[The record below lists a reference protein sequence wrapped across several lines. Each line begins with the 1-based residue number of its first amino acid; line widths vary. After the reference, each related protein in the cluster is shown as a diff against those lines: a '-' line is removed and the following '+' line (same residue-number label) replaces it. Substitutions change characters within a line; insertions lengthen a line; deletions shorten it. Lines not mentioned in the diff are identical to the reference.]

1 MERASTVIWFA
12 AAGAILLGQMTKP
25 AIAEESLPITLIAT
39 LCMKT
44 FIHGERKEICGNF
57 QLRPEGPS
65 GIFSD
70 QASCEAG
77 KGEAVKEWRK
87 QAGQTG
93 MVGPD
98 DRLENPRCVIAQV
111 IGPSR
116 N

>member
-1 MERASTVIWFA
+1 MI
-12 AAGAILLGQMTKP
+12 KP

-44 FIHGERKEICGNF
+44 FIHGERKEICGDF

-70 QASCEAG
+70 QASCEAR
-77 KGEAVKEWRK
+77 KGETVKEWRK

-98 DRLENPRCVIAQV
+98 DRLENPRCVIPQV
-111 IGPSR
+111 IVPSR